1 MEERELSEQIHHDL
15 AIKAVAQQLGAGRTY
30 TIHINPG
37 TERNVKVGGE
47 YPDIVVTERGSGTV
61 KYVMEVETISS
72 VGPSEVEQ
80 WRRFAAIGVRFY
92 LLVPYRMQRI
102 ARQLCQSSKV
112 DCRFGYYAEDESGRL
127 RIVLKKER

>member
-1 MEERELSEQIHHDL
+1 MNERELTEQIKHDL
-15 AIKAVAQQLGAGRTY
+15 AIKAVAQQLGASRSY
-30 TIHINPG
+30 TVHVNPG
-37 TERNVKVGGE
+37 AECNVKVGGE

-80 WRRFAAIGVRFY
+80 WKRFAAIGVRFY

-102 ARQLCQSSKV
+102 VRQLWQSNHV
-112 DCRFGYYAEDESGRL
+112 NCRFGYYTEDESGRF